1 MANKIFFSILIIFS
15 LFNLYLFEEEHEDEF
30 EYDPK
35 IEIKI
40 NSNPSKEII
49 DKANEWNSWVRGVG
63 EFYFKY
69 RKAQRA
75 YIYEGYGE
83 VYTPSKRWSVKT
95 GDFIEFPKNF
105 VCVWNIQQFMRVRFL
120 WDEDDDNFL

>member
-1 MANKIFFSILIIFS
+1 MTNKFVLTTLIIICFFS
-15 LFNLYLFEEEHEDEF
+15 LYLSEDEEF

-35 IEIKI
+35 IEITV

-49 DKANEWNSWVRGVG
+49 DKASEWNSWVRGVG

-83 VYTPSKRWSVKT
+83 VYTPSKKWKVKT
-95 GDFIEFPKNF
+95 GDYIEFPKDF

-120 WDEDDDNFL
+120 WDEDNDNFL